1 MRSNLACGLDTAK
14 GLAVAWQIPL
24 VGVHHMQAHALTP
37 RLASAIQSPQN
48 KDSTEQGTTP
58 QFPFLSLLVSGGHTL
73 LLHSKSL
80 TSHRTLATT
89 TDTAIGEALDKI
101 ARDILPASMLEGRKD
116 TMYARLLSDWAFPTI
131 DSMNPYN
138 PPRRRGEEINKP
150 VNKYGW
156 AMQNP
161 YAETKD
167 LKFSFSGLASR
178 VNKLVNRANYTM
190 SDDERVLLAR
200 TALMTAFEHLA
211 SRTVIALEH
220 LRTYNT
226 DIKTLVLSGGVA
238 ANSYLR
244 LIMRRFLD
252 VRGFGHVDLVFPPVE
267 LCTDNAAMIAWTGI
281 EMWEE
286 GWASELSVQPI
297 RKWPMDEVEVVEWE
311 QGTGILGVGGWKARK
326 SSMNESI

>member
-37 RLASAIQSPQN
+37 RLASALQTGQN
-48 KDSTEQGTTP
+48 TDDAGEESAP
-58 QFPFLSLLVSGGHTL
+58 HFPFLSLLVSGGHTL
-73 LLHSKSL
+73 LLDSKSL
-80 TSHRTLATT
+80 ISHKTLATT
-89 TDTAIGEALDKI
+89 ADTAIGEALDKI
-101 ARDILPASMLEGRKD
+101 ARDILPNSMLEGTRD
-116 TMYARLLSDWAFPTI
+116 TMYARLLSDWAFPTLE
-131 DSMNPYN
+131 SMTFYD
-138 PPRRRGEEINKP
+138 PPRRRGQEINKP
-150 VNKYGW
+150 VNKFGW
-156 AMQNP
+156 AIQTP
-161 YAETKD
+161 YADTKD

-178 VNKLVNRANYTM
+178 VHKLVNRTNHTM
-190 SDDERVLLAR
+190 SEDERVLLAKV
-200 TALMTAFEHLA
+200 ALTTAFEHLA
-211 SRTVIALEH
+211 SRTVIALDH

-226 DIKTLVLSGGVA
+226 DVKTLVLSGGVA

-252 VRGFGHVDLVFPPVE
+252 IRGFEHVDLVFPPVE

-286 GWASELSVQPI
+286 GWVSELSVQPI
-297 RKWPMDEVEVVEWE
+297 RKWSMTEAEVAEGE

-326 SSMNESI
+326 DSMNEIV